1 MNRFNIQLN
10 QKKLGTIGLFLIE
23 FVKLINQTI
32 DNLKIISRDHGKKI
46 STKIQQKFEEKIQIL
61 ILYQKLQHFKK
72 FYYVDLL

>member
-1 MNRFNIQLN
+1 MNRFNVQLN

-23 FVKLINQTI
+23 FMKLINQTI

-61 ILYQKLQHFKK
+61 ILYS
-72 FYYVDLL
+72 YII

>member
-23 FVKLINQTI
+23 FMKLINQTI

-61 ILYQKLQHFKK
+61 ILYQKLQHFKR
-72 FYYVDLL
+72 FCYVDLL